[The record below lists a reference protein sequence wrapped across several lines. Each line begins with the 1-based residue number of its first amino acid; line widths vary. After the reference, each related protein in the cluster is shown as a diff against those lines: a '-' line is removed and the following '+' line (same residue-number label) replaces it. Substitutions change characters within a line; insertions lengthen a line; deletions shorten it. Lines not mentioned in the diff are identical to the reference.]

1 MIDLNELIKR
11 IWKITWKHK
20 ILWGAGFLTL
30 LVTFLFIP
38 LMLAPLFLLL
48 GSNDSYRMLD
58 EAWPWVLLL
67 CGFVFF
73 MAASYVVSSILRP
86 TLVVGVLKAE
96 RGAEKLSA
104 GELVRE
110 AAAYFWRFLGLMLLF
125 AAAFMAVYAV
135 IMGIQIVASLLTFG
149 LANLCLWPLT
159 FLIYPLMYAAMAVME
174 LAEASMVVDGLGIM
188 ESLRRAWDLV
198 LKNKMSVLLVALILY
213 VGLGII
219 SSIIIFPI
227 FMPIGFLPMLI
238 AEDVLPRS
246 FLWILG
252 IGYLIALPIM
262 AFVQGIVLTMIKT
275 GWTLTYLRLSPVPP
289 IENNTPIL
297 ADEPQA

>member
-159 FLIYPLMYAAMAVME
+159 FLIYPLMYAAIAVME

-219 SSIIIFPI
+219 SSIIVFPI

>member
-159 FLIYPLMYAAMAVME
+159 FLIYPFMYAAMAVME

-219 SSIIIFPI
+219 SSIIVFPI